1 VTVGRGAGSLP
12 ARVGSLVVVT
22 VVLSAC
28 LDVPAPTSAP
38 TAAPTPEPTPVTTT
52 YQMGTTVW
60 YEGLV
65 IKVSTATATLD
76 QRGGPVEVQLVLQ
89 NDNEDDSDLSA
100 RVLFDPD
107 GNGPAPAVAMTRDSK
122 IPTVPA
128 HGSAS
133 AVLTY
138 ELQGVASVDRGN
150 VVIGEAPNH
159 VGLIPLTGAAGSAVA
174 LEPVDVAV
182 SGKAD
187 AGSLGLALRG
197 GLIRW
202 DLPDWS
208 QELAQDLEVITLTYD
223 VTYHSGFTGGFAFT
237 GDNVQLRLPDGT
249 ILDARKDGHSQSVE
263 LIAAHQTKTGLF
275 SRFEIPNGT
284 KGKLTLLLHN
294 GAASDTI
301 RFTVPG

>member
-1 VTVGRGAGSLP
+1 VTVRGGVNWFAV
-12 ARVGSLVVVT
+12 RVGSLVVVT
-22 VVLSAC
+22 VALSAC
-28 LDVPAPTSAP
+28 LDVPAPTAAP
-38 TAAPTPEPTPVTTT
+38 TAIPTPEPTPVTTS
-52 YQMGTTVW
+52 YPMGTTVW

-65 IKVSTATATLD
+65 IKVNTATSTLD
-76 QRGGPVEVQLVLQ
+76 ERGGPVNVQLVLQ

-107 GNGPAPAVAMTRDSK
+107 GEGPARPVAMTRDSK

-133 AVLTY
+133 TILTY
-138 ELQGVASVDRGN
+138 ELQGVASVDRAE

-159 VGLIPLTGAAGSAVA
+159 VALVPLTGAAGSTVA
-174 LEPVDVAV
+174 LKPVNLTV
-182 SGKAD
+182 SGTAH

-197 GLIRW
+197 GVIRW

-208 QELAQDLEVITLTYD
+208 QELAGDLEVITLTYD
-223 VTYHSGFTGGFAFT
+223 VTYDSGFTGGFAFT

-263 LIAAHQTKTGLF
+263 LIAAHQTKRALF

-301 RFTVPG
+301 RFTVPA